1 MTRKNL
7 GHDVYRTWL
16 AGSQDFGQN
25 RTDGNVFFHGDTIY
39 SYGRHFPMAH
49 KLTGGGILLNSDR
62 YSTTTA
68 RHQSDVRSVVG
79 RSGSIEIP
87 FSALRSAGIHPD
99 SVVIVDTEPSRIIRG
114 TRKEK
119 VYAYTD
125 PETWRGRYFTGRYEV
140 HDTEMHL
147 MGRSVFRVG
156 RRWYLS
162 GIDETARDLWS
173 GYFLA
178 QLPGPAKTVTQALE
192 ILKPRLVIRRQ
203 EYAFNN
209 SLDDGVKRQGEW
221 FFLDMPGLLT
231 KNLVKAKVKESN
243 GMWWGREKPG
253 HYLRHK
259 DKNRVM
265 RHKATELRTLNGH
278 TYVRGTIRHTGQEH
292 KMLTLGKTW
301 HLVMENREV
310 RSFTGNG
317 RVD

>member
-16 AGSQDFGQN
+16 AGSPDFGQN
-25 RTDGNVFFHGDTIY
+25 RTDGNVFFYGDTIY
-39 SYGRHFPMAH
+39 SYGRHFPLAH
-49 KLTGGGILLNSDR
+49 KLAGGGILLNSDR

-87 FSALRSAGIHPD
+87 FSALRSAGIYPD
-99 SVVIVDTEPSRIIRG
+99 SIVIVDTEPSREIKYMANVKKYRAV
-114 TRKEK
+114 TSP
-119 VYAYTD
+119 AD
-125 PETWRGRYFTGRYEV
+125 GRWMYNAAWMEEEERS
-140 HDTEMHL
+140 HHL

-192 ILKPRLVIRRQ
+192 LLKPKLVVKL
-203 EYAFNN
+203 ESYTHHK
-209 SLDDGVKRQGEW
+209 GVKRQGEW
-221 FFLDMPGLLT
+221 FFIEDG
-231 KNLVKAKVKESN
+231 NLKTRNLKQVKPRESN
-243 GMWWGREKPG
+243 ATWWEKRQAA

-265 RHKATELRTLNGH
+265 RHKVTELRTLNG
-278 TYVRGTIRHTGQEH
+278 YIYARGTVRHVNNEH
-292 KMLTLGKTW
+292 KMLKLGKAW

-310 RSFTGNG
+310 RSFTGTG